1 MPESA
6 DVRLPRCESQLTLA
20 QKDTVIASF
29 LQILPISE
37 SGRSTP
43 ASSQASVA
51 TVQDIPVSQA
61 EVIVSSANM
70 VVVSAPHTTGNA
82 TNLVETPLIEVS
94 EEEDDNN
101 SSNDK
106 SSSTTTLSNGEQRAS
121 SVPKDIKE
129 SQNYELKKTKKQQQ
143 RNPLELDLLARKA
156 ETNSVG
162 VQVNLIQAAALSSPT
177 PPIMSSKLAQPSP
190 SLARKLAHL
199 AAEPEE
205 INLERHLLRNN
216 KSNYESKT
224 LPRRKSNNDV
234 TKLLK
239 QSSVEE
245 KPAPL
250 RRGYT
255 HDAMLGLD
263 KSNKAPWKDEIN
275 KIRTLKPIRITELI
289 GTFDKRGCDGSSAE
303 DIAALKQQRRGSLQI
318 HLDDI
323 TGQLAAQ
330 QSMTDQ
336 ELKEAALLKSQRRK
350 STPSNVLLA
359 SSLSHQ
365 IEHILNLTN
374 SESIATSL
382 EETEKVDQEPEVPEE
397 VKKKQLLAEQQQQRK
412 SEIKRQTRQKNWDY
426 FEIDHPKAISDN
438 KLQQLK
444 AKYLRRRTEGQ
455 LSIKEENPD
464 DLDSNMVS
472 SSTAET
478 ASSERKQINKSK
490 SVPVN
495 LGQQLMEIDGGE
507 KQRKIST
514 DSGEESADSSRRS
527 SRSSV
532 YRRRSSHLSDFLDQ
546 RHKINEPVLSEDEDK
561 KRRRLSVEIEPSSLP
576 SSNVPALHAN
586 GDDGFISLPHT
597 PTDLGSLL
605 DPRLKVATTGSSVSS
620 TTASTCGNDDG
631 IFTSSEETLTNNVMK
646 LECCDTP
653 SSSRPSSAASAT
665 SRTSSKPAALTQN
678 HRRQSLM
685 MIRPSSS

>member
-1 MPESA
+1 M
-6 DVRLPRCESQLTLA
+6 
-20 QKDTVIASF
+20 
-29 LQILPISE
+29 
-37 SGRSTP
+37 
-43 ASSQASVA
+43 
-51 TVQDIPVSQA
+51 QDIPVSQA

-82 TNLVETPLIEVS
+82 NLVETPLIEVS

-106 SSSTTTLSNGEQRAS
+106 SSSTTTLSNGSERAS

-129 SQNYELKKTKKQQQ
+129 SQNYELKKTKKLKS
-143 RNPLELDLLARKA
+143 PLELDLLARKA

-162 VQVNLIQAAALSSPT
+162 VQVNLIQAAALSSP

-190 SLARKLAHL
+190 SLARKLANL

-205 INLERHLLRNN
+205 NTLERHLLRNN

-234 TKLLK
+234 TRLLK

-263 KSNKAPWKDEIN
+263 KSNKAPWMDEIN

-289 GTFDKRGCDGSSAE
+289 GTFDKRGPDGSSAE

-323 TGQLAAQ
+323 TGQLATQ
-330 QSMTDQ
+330 PLT
-336 ELKEAALLKSQRRK
+336 ELKEVALLKSQRRK

-365 IEHILNLTN
+365 IENILNLTN
-374 SESIATSL
+374 SKEEAS

-412 SEIKRQTRQKNWDY
+412 SEIKRQNRQKNWDY

-455 LSIKEENPD
+455 LSIKEENPE
-464 DLDSNMVS
+464 DLDCTI
-472 SSTAET
+472 STDAEVKT
-478 ASSERKQINKSK
+478 FVKSK

-495 LGQQLMEIDGGE
+495 LGQQLMEIDAE

-546 RHKINEPVLSEDEDK
+546 RHKINEPVLMSEDEDK
-561 KRRRLSVEIEPSSLP
+561 KRRRLSVEIETGSP
-576 SSNVPALHAN
+576 SSNVTVHAN
-586 GDDGFISLPHT
+586 GNDDGFISLPHT

-605 DPRLKVATTGSSVSS
+605 DPRLKVATTTSSVSS
-620 TTASTCGNDDG
+620 TASTCNDDG
-631 IFTSSEETLTNNVMK
+631 IFTSSEETLTSNHVMK
-646 LECCDTP
+646 LECCDT
-653 SSSRPSSAASAT
+653 SETSSRPSSAASAAG
-665 SRTSSKPAALTQN
+665 SKAASVGN
-678 HRRQSLM
+678 GHRRQSLM